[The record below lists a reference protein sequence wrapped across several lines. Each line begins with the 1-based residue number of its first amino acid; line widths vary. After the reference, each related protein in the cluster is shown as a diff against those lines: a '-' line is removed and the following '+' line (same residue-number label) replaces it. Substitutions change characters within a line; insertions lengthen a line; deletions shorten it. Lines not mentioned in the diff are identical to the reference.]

1 MEYTYL
7 AIAVITFT
15 IQTLC
20 FREFGKRFIK
30 NLRSYFL
37 FQGFSFTLT
46 VVLLLLYNG
55 IPTSI
60 HPLTLYIGISFGFL
74 FVFAIFSYITAMES
88 GSMALSALLF
98 SFGLVIPVIYG
109 LFFWDETVK
118 IIQWCGLFMLLLSF
132 SLGSKPKGGEKK
144 FNKKWLIW
152 ALFGFLGNGTLMTIS
167 KSQAKIMAGEE
178 AALFLIIG
186 FTSAAILAFTIFI
199 IRKYTQKESVVHM
212 TGSYI
217 PLLVLGNGTTTAVG
231 NMLVMILAPILPSV
245 IQYPIQSGGLVITTA
260 LMSMVIYKER
270 ITVSGYIS
278 LAIGICAIVML
289 GL

>member
-1 MEYTYL
+1 
-7 AIAVITFT
+7 V
-15 IQTLC
+15 
-20 FREFGKRFIK
+20 
-30 NLRSYFL
+30 
-37 FQGFSFTLT
+37 
-46 VVLLLLYNG
+46 
-55 IPTSI
+55 
-60 HPLTLYIGISFGFL
+60 TLYIGVSFGFL
-74 FVFAIFSYITAMES
+74 FVFAIFSYITAMVS

-118 IIQWCGLFMLLLSF
+118 IIQWFGLFMLLLSF
-132 SLGSKPKGGEKK
+132 SLGSKPKEGEKK
-144 FNKKWLIW
+144 FNKKWLMW
-152 ALFGFLGNGTLMTIS
+152 AIFGFLGNGTLMTIS
-167 KSQAKIMAGEE
+167 KSQAKIMAGQE

-186 FTSAAILAFTIFI
+186 FTSAAILAFTIFL
-199 IRKYTQKESVVHM
+199 IRRYTQKESVVHM

-217 PLLVLGNGTTTAVG
+217 SLLVLGNGTTTAVG